1 MNSYIIIDLQPENIL
16 VEKDG
21 KTLKIADLGSC
32 RATYNKQPYTEY
44 ISTRWYRAPECLLT
58 DGYYGPEMDIWG
70 AGCVLFEIIALY
82 PLFPGSDEIDQIN
95 RIHKVLGTPSREV
108 LTKFIS
114 KNRSNRVNFNFPYQK
129 GIGISHLLSHASN
142 DCVDLITKVLA
153 YDLSKRIS
161 AKDALLHPYM
171 GLSKLKNEA
180 STSLL
185 SDQLSSHQQSNQQAL
200 QQNKQ
205 PKDIDHKH
213 DSPLLE
219 SAKTKKHEEY
229 SEAPGKYNEESRRRK
244 PNKQK
249 THEYNTRS
257 KNSGYNCLVSLRRL
271 L

>member
-1 MNSYIIIDLQPENIL
+1 M

-32 RATYNKQPYTEY
+32 RASYSKQPYTEY

-95 RIHKVLGTPSREV
+95 RIHKVFGTPSREV

-114 KNRSNRVNFNFPYQK
+114 KNHSNRVNFNFPYQK

-142 DCVDLITKVLA
+142 DCVDFITKVLA
-153 YDLSKRIS
+153 YDLTKRIS

-171 GLSKLKNEA
+171 ELSKLNKEE
-180 STSLL
+180 SSSFLP
-185 SDQLSSHQQSNQQAL
+185 DQLTSHQQSNQHVPK
-200 QQNKQ
+200 QNKP
-205 PKDIDHKH
+205 PKDIDHKYN
-213 DSPLLE
+213 SSLLG
-219 SAKTKKHEEY
+219 STKMKKHEEY
-229 SEAPGKYNEESRRRK
+229 SEVSGKHNEESRRRK

-257 KNSGYNCLVSLRRL
+257 KNSGFNYTVSLRRSL
-271 L
+271 